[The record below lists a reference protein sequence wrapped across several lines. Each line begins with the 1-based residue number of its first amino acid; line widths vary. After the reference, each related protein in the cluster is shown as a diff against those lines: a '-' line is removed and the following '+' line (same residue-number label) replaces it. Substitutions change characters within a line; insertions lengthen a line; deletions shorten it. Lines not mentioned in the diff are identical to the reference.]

1 MVEITSVEKNSPAH
15 RAGIKP
21 GDYLISVDGHD
32 VKDVLDYRYYL
43 TPRRVTLKIHRG
55 PELFDVEVV
64 KDEYADVGLEFAS
77 FLMDEGRTCRNGCI
91 FCFIDQM
98 PPGMRDTLYVKDD
111 DSRMSFLTGSYVTLT
126 NMSDA
131 DVDRIIEM
139 KMSPVNV
146 SVHTTDPELRCKM
159 MKNRFA
165 GESLRYLKKLAGAG
179 IELHCQIV
187 LCRGV
192 NDGAALERSLAD
204 LAALAPTVRSVS
216 VVPAGLTKYR
226 GGLYPLTPFT
236 PGECAKIIA
245 QIDAAREKCV
255 AACGVP
261 VFCASDEI
269 YIKAGMALPGADYY
283 DGYPQLENGVG
294 MIRSMADEFNEA
306 IRYADEDYDLTVRK
320 RCSIATGR
328 AAYGFI
334 SSLAARLCELAPGL
348 EINVYQIENEFF
360 GPEITVAGLITGG
373 DLVSQLRGR
382 DLGDVL
388 YIPSVM
394 LRYENDLFLD
404 DVSLAEVERELGVRV
419 VYTDPNGYD
428 FVSAILEG
436 EK

>member
-1 MVEITSVEKNSPAH
+1 MVEIISVEEGSPAAV
-15 RAGIKP
+15 AGILP
-21 GDYLISVDGHD
+21 GDWLISVDGHD
-32 VKDVLDYRYYL
+32 VADVLDYRYYL
-43 TPRRVTLKIHRG
+43 TPCRVTLKIHRG
-55 PELFDVEVV
+55 PELFDVKVE
-64 KDEYADVGLEFAS
+64 KEEYADIGLGFS
-77 FLMDEGRTCRNGCI
+77 GFLMDEGRTCRNGCI

-131 DVDRIIEM
+131 DVDRIIKM
-139 KMSPVNV
+139 KMSPINV
-146 SVHTTDPELRCKM
+146 SVHATDPELRCRM
-159 MKNRFA
+159 MNNRFA
-165 GESLRYLKKLAGAG
+165 GESLRHLRRLAAAG

-192 NDGAALERSLAD
+192 NDGAALDRSLSD

-216 VVPAGLTKYR
+216 IVPAGLTRYR
-226 GGLYPLTPFT
+226 KGLYPLTPFT
-236 PGECAKIIA
+236 PDECAGIIA
-245 QIDAAREKCV
+245 QVDAAREKCV

-261 VFCASDEI
+261 VFCCADEL
-269 YIKAGMALPGADYY
+269 YIKAGLELPPAGYY

-294 MIRSMADEFNEA
+294 MIRSMADEFNAA
-306 IRYADEDYDLTVRK
+306 IEFADEDYDLSVCK
-320 RCSIATGR
+320 KCSIATGQ
-328 AAYGFI
+328 AAYSFI
-334 SSLAARLCELAPGL
+334 RSLAERLCELAPGL
-348 EINVYQIENEFF
+348 EINVYGIKNDFF

-373 DLVSQLRGR
+373 DLVAQLKGR
-382 DLGDVL
+382 DLGDTL

-404 DVSLAEVERELGVRV
+404 DVSLADVERELGVRV
-419 VYTDPNGYD
+419 VYTDPDGYD